1 MLFLEMLKPKKHTHK
16 KTTHYCVVLSFL
28 LLLTQNATKHSL
40 AVAILGTAG
49 VSREDLGTST
59 GTSGAVIGRYERNEI
74 TPSVEIAN
82 KIAQALDV
90 SLDYLVG
97 NNSVIVKDKKILERV
112 EAIANMPDNEQQ
124 QIFNVIDALLRDYNA
139 KKAYA

>member
-1 MLFLEMLKPKKHTHK
+1 MKIGSTITRLRKERGL
-16 KTTHYCVVLSFL
+16 
-28 LLLTQNATKHSL
+28 
-40 AVAILGTAG
+40 
-49 VSREDLGTST
+49 SREDLGTNA
-59 GTSGAVIGRYERNEI
+59 GTSGAVIGRYERDEI

-97 NNSVIVKDKKILERV
+97 NNSIIKDKKILKRI
-112 EAIANMPDNEQQ
+112 EAIADMPNNEQN

-139 KKAYA
+139 KKAYAS

>member
-1 MLFLEMLKPKKHTHK
+1 LQKHLFIKDF
-16 KTTHYCVVLSFL
+16 YNL
-28 LLLTQNATKHSL
+28 LVMDISNNITRLRKEKN
-40 AVAILGTAG
+40 
-49 VSREDLGTST
+49 VSRDDLGTIV

-97 NNSVIVKDKKILERV
+97 NNTIIFKDKKILERI
-112 EAIANMPDNEQQ
+112 ETISKMPTKEQEQ
-124 QIFNVIDALLRDYNA
+124 LFNVIDALIRDYKA
-139 KKAYA
+139 KQAYS

>member
-1 MLFLEMLKPKKHTHK
+1 MNIGTVITRLRKAKK
-16 KTTHYCVVLSFL
+16 L
-28 LLLTQNATKHSL
+28 
-40 AVAILGTAG
+40 
-49 VSREDLGTST
+49 SREDLGSIV

-97 NNSVIVKDKKILERV
+97 NNSVIVTDKKILERV
-112 EAIANMPDNEQQ
+112 ETIANMPEDEQA
-124 QIFNVIDALLRDYNA
+124 QIFNVIDALLRDYKA

>member
-1 MLFLEMLKPKKHTHK
+1 M
-16 KTTHYCVVLSFL
+16 
-28 LLLTQNATKHSL
+28 N
-40 AVAILGTAG
+40 LGTTITRLRKENKL
-49 VSREDLGTST
+49 SREELGKKT

-82 KIAQALDV
+82 KIALALNV

-97 NNSVIVKDKKILERV
+97 NNSVIVKDKKIIQRMENISAMNA
-112 EAIANMPDNEQQ
+112 EEQN
-124 QIFNVIDALLRDYNA
+124 QIFNVIDALIRDFNA